1 MFQNVDGSTT
11 RRIPFQLPNIS
22 KKAFKVLQYIV
33 GINPLR

>member
-1 MFQNVDGSTT
+1 MLQNVDGSTT
-11 RRIPFQLPNIS
+11 RRVPIQLPNIF